1 MIEKEQDM
9 RKLIRATLCSN
20 ISKSIDN
27 KMCSP
32 FMKKSLNKSFTT
44 TLAKRILPNRDIEM

>member
-9 RKLIRATLCSN
+9 RKLMRASLCTN
-20 ISKSIDN
+20 ILKKFYN
-27 KMCSP
+27 EMCSP

-44 TLAKRILPNRDIEM
+44 TLAKRILPNRDTKM

>member
-44 TLAKRILPNRDIEM
+44 TLAKRILPNRDTKM